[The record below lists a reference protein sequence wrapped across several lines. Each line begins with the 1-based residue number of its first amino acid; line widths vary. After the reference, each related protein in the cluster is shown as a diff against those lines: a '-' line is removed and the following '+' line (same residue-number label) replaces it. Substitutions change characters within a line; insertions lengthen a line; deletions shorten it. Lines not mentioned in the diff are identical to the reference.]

1 MKRELEKQL
10 TKKRSYFDG
19 TRLRFMDIRKDYLVE
34 KNAGRPF
41 EDEFQAMHDAF
52 EKMHAAFLECDD
64 LLATIIMVLD

>member
-1 MKRELEKQL
+1 
-10 TKKRSYFDG
+10 
-19 TRLRFMDIRKDYLVE
+19 MDIRKDYLVE